1 MTAAGVRRTCYY
13 LTFCRMPTLG
23 LEEWKS
29 AFRDFADDEIDLVVL
44 WLGGGFASRKYPI
57 TWQYNASHLNV
68 QEDFVKDLID
78 YAHTLGIKVLLG
90 FTPYNYDGT
99 NQYYLERPD
108 LKGTQAGGTIMP
120 ILGIHSWGY
129 ALDPSKEDARTF
141 MLEYARE
148 LYFDFYP
155 NADGLM
161 IESADIEVPTG
172 GGSSGTRYYEL
183 EYDFAKQLSDEVWAQ
198 DPDAEI
204 IVYPHYFKGKGL
216 SHEWD
221 DRWTLTFNDWAAP
234 LDAELIA
241 QASKTLY
248 FDLNLVHELPLA
260 LRDSMRKVRANGVQT
275 YGASHEFFTFD
286 SVRPEFLEWAN
297 VNRALRPFG
306 FDQLERDKNP
316 YSDPIIAVNR
326 VALREFARDPD
337 LGVDAF
343 REALGRAL
351 LDTGGTDKSV
361 DDLLYLH
368 ECYYWKRTFFQAGPV
383 ADPRAMHDLL
393 ERGKLTFDDLARIG
407 SLLDGVPAVRDRLR
421 AAEGERARSLA
432 AHAEYILAAWSE
444 SDRTYLRRHYEP

>member
-1 MTAAGVRRTCYY
+1 MSADGVSRTCYY
-13 LTFCRMPTLG
+13 LTFCRIPTLG
-23 LEEWKS
+23 LEAWKA
-29 AFRDFADDEIDLVVL
+29 AFRDFAHDEIDVVVL
-44 WLGGGFASRKYPI
+44 WLGGGFKSVKYPI
-57 TWQYNASHLNV
+57 TWQYNADHRNV
-68 QEDFVKDLID
+68 QENFVGELID

-108 LKGTQAGGTIMP
+108 LKGTQASGKIMP

-129 ALDPSKEDARTF
+129 ALDPSKADARTF

-148 LYFDFYP
+148 MYFDFYP

-161 IESADIEVPTG
+161 IESADIEVPSG
-172 GGSSGTRYYEL
+172 GGSAETRYYEL
-183 EYDFAKQLSDEVWAQ
+183 EYEFSKQLSDEVWAHN
-198 DPDAEI
+198 PDAEI

-216 SHEWD
+216 SYPWD

-248 FDLNLVHELPLA
+248 FDLNLVHGLPLA
-260 LRDSMRKVRANGVQT
+260 LQESTRKVRSNGVEM

-297 VNRALRPFG
+297 VNRSLRPFG
-306 FDQLERDKNP
+306 FSHLSREENP

-326 VALREFARDPD
+326 VAMREFSNDPD
-337 LGVDAF
+337 LSSDGF
-343 REALGRAL
+343 REAVGREL
-351 LDTGGTDKSV
+351 LDASGSEKVV

-383 ADPRAMHDLL
+383 ADPGAMHDLL
-393 ERGKLTFDDLARIG
+393 ERGQLSFDDMARI
-407 SLLDGVPAVRDRLR
+407 SELLDGVPAVRERL
-421 AAEGERARSLA
+421 AGASGERARALA
-432 AHAEYILAAWSE
+432 AHADHVLAAWSE
-444 SDRTYLRRHYEP
+444 TDRTYLRRHHSA